1 MNENETRAA
10 LLPFG
15 SLRGIPVYLARLTDG
30 DCAAE
35 VLTYGAA
42 LRSLTVPDGAGRL
55 TDVVLGFDRLEDYV
69 NQDCFIGATVGPVA
83 NRIAGAA
90 CPLNGRTLALD
101 PNEAP
106 NCLHSGLAGFDK
118 VVWTAT
124 AVSERAVALSYV
136 HPDGLG
142 GFPGDLR
149 VTVTYTLIDR
159 TLRID
164 YRAVSERD
172 TVLNLTNHSYFNL
185 NGHAAGSIADHAVCI
200 RADRFTPTDAASVP
214 TGALLPVTGTPMDLR
229 QAKPIRAGLSAE
241 YDQLRLAK
249 GYDHNWVPDGSGFR
263 EIASVAADRSG
274 LRMRVWTD
282 RPGVQ
287 FYTGNYLP
295 AGLRGKDGAV
305 YGPRAALCLET
316 QAWPDAPNHAGF
328 PSIVLRAG
336 ETRTSRTEYRFEAAG

>member
-10 LLPFG
+10 LRPFG
-15 SLRGIPVYLARLTDG
+15 RLRGIPVYLARLTDG

-42 LRSLTVPDGAGRL
+42 LRSLTVPDGAGRP

-118 VVWTAT
+118 AVWTPT
-124 AVSERAVALSYV
+124 EISERAVALSYV

-200 RADRFTPTDAASVP
+200 HADRFTPTDAASVP
-214 TGALLPVTGTPMDLR
+214 TGALLSVTGTPMDLR
-229 QAKPIRAGLSAE
+229 QAKPIRAGLSVE

-336 ETRTSRTEYRFEAAG
+336 EIWTSRTEYRFEAAG

>member
-124 AVSERAVALSYV
+124 AISERAVALSYV

-214 TGALLPVTGTPMDLR
+214 TGALLSVTGTPMDLR
-229 QAKPIRAGLSAE
+229 QAKPVRAGLSAE

-336 ETRTSRTEYRFEAAG
+336 

>member
-118 VVWTAT
+118 K
-124 AVSERAVALSYV
+124 R
-136 HPDGLG
+136 
-142 GFPGDLR
+142 
-149 VTVTYTLIDR
+149 
-159 TLRID
+159 
-164 YRAVSERD
+164 
-172 TVLNLTNHSYFNL
+172 
-185 NGHAAGSIADHAVCI
+185 
-200 RADRFTPTDAASVP
+200 
-214 TGALLPVTGTPMDLR
+214 
-229 QAKPIRAGLSAE
+229 
-241 YDQLRLAK
+241 
-249 GYDHNWVPDGSGFR
+249 
-263 EIASVAADRSG
+263 
-274 LRMRVWTD
+274 
-282 RPGVQ
+282 
-287 FYTGNYLP
+287 
-295 AGLRGKDGAV
+295 
-305 YGPRAALCLET
+305 
-316 QAWPDAPNHAGF
+316 
-328 PSIVLRAG
+328 
-336 ETRTSRTEYRFEAAG
+336 